1 MLHRTASGPLTA
13 KIGLENMCVSLNQK
27 DKIIY
32 ILEKELEGFQSLREN
47 YQRLKDR
54 KNQMFDKC

>member
-47 YQRLKDR
+47 Y
-54 KNQMFDKC
+54 